1 MSLRYHWCPAF
12 ARFSEFPSS
21 VPWLMDTTFLESKVK
36 ATHDDGK
43 EVSWEKRKFWRL
55 HGAQLPNQ
63 LWILLVWKINCYC
76 CLFTKFCPT
85 VLWSHGLYSPPGS
98 SVHEIS
104 QARILEWIAISF
116 PGDLPNPGIKPAS
129 PALAGRFF
137 TTEPLWKLLLLLLS
151 RFSHVQLCATPEK
164 AAYQAPPSL
173 GFSRQDHWSGLPFPS
188 PMHESEKWS
197 EVAWSCPTM
206 EAREINYLHFI

>member
-129 PALAGRFF
+129 PALAGRQI
-137 TTEPLWKLLLLLLS
+137 LYHW
-151 RFSHVQLCATPEK
+151 ATME
-164 AAYQAPPSL
+164 AAAAATKSL
-173 GFSRQDHWSGLPFPS
+173 Q
-188 PMHESEKWS
+188 
-197 EVAWSCPTM
+197 SCPTLCDPRDSSLPGSPIAGILQTRSL
-206 EAREINYLHFI
+206 EWVAISFSNAWKWKVKWSRLVVSDHGS